1 MQKLVQL
8 NTTNYDPNV
17 KTKADWD
24 FYDYMHYW
32 LENIIKNNV
41 KKNTF
46 SGYKRNVENYLK
58 EYFSMKEHK
67 TTVKELTADGIE
79 EFYDYLRNEKNLKNA
94 SVDHYQDNISSA
106 FQSLLRKKLVK
117 YNPTDLVEPIK
128 VETTEVSTYNKSE
141 ILQLFSVMKGDP
153 IELPTKFASY
163 YGLRRSE
170 ILGLKIEAFD
180 FEKDYFTVNH
190 VALED
195 DNKDAEEKIYFRDS
209 TKSKKGCRTLPIFP
223 EIKQEILNKI
233 ERIEKC
239 QKFYSNAYNH
249 DYDGYLFVQDNG
261 NFIAPNYFT
270 KRFNK
275 VITRNSLKKITPHG
289 LRHSIATLLH
299 LEGVDIRD
307 LQDWLGHQSVSST
320 NRYTRS
326 DYQKQLETGKAI
338 EKIFGNDRE
347 DEIKNII

>member
-1 MQKLVQL
+1 M
-8 NTTNYDPNV
+8 
-17 KTKADWD
+17 
-24 FYDYMHYW
+24 
-32 LENIIKNNV
+32 E
-41 KKNTF
+41 
-46 SGYKRNVENYLK
+46 
-58 EYFSMKEHK
+58 EHK

-209 TKSKKGCRTLPIFP
+209 TKSKMGCRTLPIFP
-223 EIKQEILNKI
+223 EI
-233 ERIEKC
+233 
-239 QKFYSNAYNH
+239 
-249 DYDGYLFVQDNG
+249 
-261 NFIAPNYFT
+261 
-270 KRFNK
+270 
-275 VITRNSLKKITPHG
+275 
-289 LRHSIATLLH
+289 
-299 LEGVDIRD
+299 
-307 LQDWLGHQSVSST
+307 
-320 NRYTRS
+320 
-326 DYQKQLETGKAI
+326 
-338 EKIFGNDRE
+338 
-347 DEIKNII
+347 